1 MGSCIGYARLI
12 HFFLHLKLFNFCKS
26 FNKIDESIYSS
37 QRPVTKYMHWLF
49 LYLNDQHGVVYKIC
63 KQSHIFPSTDLS
75 CHINSK
81 CTSVLIFSFTS
92 LNLVF
97 NTVNITWFLI
107 EQHVSR
113 YQMNTG
119 YITGFLKHMSSFQY
133 HFHDLISDFLFY
145 SIMSFRAEWNYKG
158 HSRAEY
164 AWSSDMDSSA
174 AHWCPTFHCL

>member
-1 MGSCIGYARLI
+1 MYQCT
-12 HFFLHLKLFNFCKS
+12 HFL
-26 FNKIDESIYSS
+26 
-37 QRPVTKYMHWLF
+37 
-49 LYLNDQHGVVYKIC
+49 
-63 KQSHIFPSTDLS
+63 
-75 CHINSK
+75 
-81 CTSVLIFSFTS
+81 SFTS

-107 EQHVSR
+107 KQHVSR

-174 AHWCPTFHCL
+174 AHWCPTFHWDRKPSYHFIYCKGQLFDPNPFQQSLGGTVYLGNIVSIYQSVCPFSLLKETSRAPT

>member
-1 MGSCIGYARLI
+1 
-12 HFFLHLKLFNFCKS
+12 
-26 FNKIDESIYSS
+26 
-37 QRPVTKYMHWLF
+37 MHWLF
-49 LYLNDQHGVVYKIC
+49 LYLDDQHGVVYKIC

-107 EQHVSR
+107 KQRVSR